1 MTVAL
6 LPDRKCGFVTFAT
19 RENAE
24 SAMSSLF
31 DLFYLNKR
39 KCELNWARSKGD
51 SGNTTNSSNR
61 MGSSQIGMST
71 SNDSE
76 KAQKIGDNEQGT
88 SSSTSHSKP
97 VYAAPMTAEEQRFLK
112 SQGILPPQLPPMPDP
127 IACANTAYVGK
138 TSTAYKSMTAHY
150 KEAKIQ

>member
-1 MTVAL
+1 MAL

-51 SGNTTNSSNR
+51 TGNTTISSKN
-61 MGSSQIGMST
+61 MGHSKRVDAG
-71 SNDSE
+71 
-76 KAQKIGDNEQGT
+76 KGQKSGDNGQEKSYT
-88 SSSTSHSKP
+88 ATSHSNN
-97 VYAAPMTAEEQRFLK
+97 VQAAPVTADEQEFLK

-127 IACANTAYVGK
+127 VACVNTAYVGN